1 MNAEPDADADAD
13 ARSDDARAAAASG
26 SKAAAAS
33 VELAARASYGRLIAL
48 LAASTGDLALA
59 EDALSGAFEQALKTW
74 PDAGVPDNPEGW
86 LLTVAR
92 NRQRDAW
99 KSAER
104 RLTTPLDDDAGGG
117 AAGAGT
123 TTLSHAGRATA
134 GSDAAPRTRPDAVE
148 TSAAASVDPLAD
160 LDPFAIGDKR
170 LELLFVCAHPAIDAA
185 VRTPLMLQV
194 VLGFESAQIATAFA
208 VPPAAMAQRL
218 VRAKRRIRD
227 ARIPFAVPDR
237 RAMPERLPAVLEAVY
252 GCHAIT
258 WRAPADAPDSMA
270 GEAQYLAVTLAA
282 LLEHETEAWGLAS
295 LVTLSLA
302 RRGVRGAGTGELAA
316 APAAAPDAADATG
329 RSAPRPFIPLDEQ
342 DASTWDAALITEGEE
357 YLRRASAPGRPPG
370 RFQLEAAIEA
380 VHCDRRRTG
389 VTDWAALRT
398 LYLALN
404 GVAPSLGAKV
414 ALAAVIGRLDG
425 ADAGLAA
432 LPAASTETERFQPWW
447 AARADL
453 LARAGRAAAASGAF
467 DRAAELTDDE
477 AVRAYLLARRDVVPR
492 APHGRDSHG
501 QREASRP

>member
-1 MNAEPDADADAD
+1 MPTTND
-13 ARSDDARAAAASG
+13 AAAAPTGRSAPTDAAA
-26 SKAAAAS
+26 SAAAS
-33 VELAARASYGRLIAL
+33 VELAARASYGRLVAL
-48 LAASTGDLALA
+48 LASSTGDLALA
-59 EDALSGAFEQALKTW
+59 EDALSGAFEQALKHW

-99 KSAER
+99 KSGER
-104 RLTTPLDDDAGGG
+104 RFTTRLPDGARAAADPSDDPGGSGDPYDAG
-117 AAGAGT
+117 
-123 TTLSHAGRATA
+123 
-134 GSDAAPRTRPDAVE
+134 AV
-148 TSAAASVDPLAD
+148 AAASVDPLAE

-170 LELLFVCAHPAIDAA
+170 LELLFVCAHPAIDPA

-194 VLGFESAQIATAFA
+194 VLGFEAAQIAAAFA

-227 ARIPFAVPDR
+227 ARIPFELPDR
-237 RAMPERLPAVLEAVY
+237 RDLPERLDAVLEAVY
-252 GCHAIT
+252 GCHALT
-258 WRAPADAPDSMA
+258 WRAPRDAPDSLA

-282 LLEHETEAWGLAS
+282 LLERETEAWGLAS

-302 RRGVRGAGTGELAA
+302 RRTSQTQGEQG
-316 APAAAPDAADATG
+316 DG
-329 RSAPRPFIPLDEQ
+329 SEPRFVPLDEQ
-342 DASTWDAALITEGEE
+342 DASGWDAALIAEGEE

-380 VHCDRRRTG
+380 VHCARRRTG

-404 GVAPSLGAKV
+404 SVAPSLGAEA

-425 ADAGLAA
+425 AEAGLAA
-432 LPAASTETERFQPWW
+432 LPAATSETERFQPWW

-453 LARAGRAAAASGAF
+453 LARAARGAEASAAF
-467 DRAAELTDDE
+467 ERAAELADDD
-477 AVRAYLLARRDVVPR
+477 AVREYLLARRDDVRRSP
-492 APHGRDSHG
+492 G
-501 QREASRP
+501 